1 MNVPALT
8 IEPQRFDLLTVT
20 LFVAAAFHAVFI
32 LGVSFSPFL
41 AATRSPPAL
50 EVVLVQPNENTKAPE
65 EAAYL
70 AQTSQEGGGDTDEN
84 TRPTSPF
91 SGPVENADGIAQSPL
106 LATAPEQ
113 NESTADEV
121 ITAVFSDTEIDTDE
135 TNEDTSESQAPEGA
149 VLVEQNLE
157 IARLTAEIDKSQ
169 ERRAKRP
176 KKDWAYASTTKTTS
190 ADYMF
195 KWVERVERIG
205 NLNYPDDA
213 RRAGLTGSLIL
224 IVGIYKTGQI
234 ESVKIE
240 KSSGHAVLDNAA
252 IRIVRDA
259 APFDPMSGQLA
270 RETDILYIV
279 RTWEFQSGNSVISY

>member
-8 IEPQRFDLLTVT
+8 TEPQRFDLLTVT
-20 LFVAAAFHAVFI
+20 LFVAAALHAVFI

-50 EVVLVQPNENTKAPE
+50 EVVLVQPNENAKAPD

-91 SGPVENADGIAQSPL
+91 SGPVENADGIAQTPL

-121 ITAVFSDTEIDTDE
+121 ITAVFSDTEVDTDE
-135 TNEDTSESQAPEGA
+135 TNEDTAESQAPDGA

-176 KKDWAYASTTKTTS
+176 KKQWANASTTETTS

-195 KWVERVERIG
+195 KWIERVERIG
-205 NLNYPDDA
+205 NLNYPDAA
-213 RRAGLTGSLIL
+213 RREGLTGSLIL
-224 IVGIYKTGQI
+224 VVGIYKTGQI

-240 KSSGHAVLDNAA
+240 KSSGHAVLDDAA
-252 IRIVRDA
+252 VRIVRDA

-270 RETDILYIV
+270 QETDILYIV

>member
-8 IEPQRFDLLTVT
+8 TEPQRFDLLTVT

-50 EVVLVQPNENTKAPE
+50 EVVLVQANENAKAPE

-91 SGPVENADGIAQSPL
+91 SGPVENADGIAQTPL

-113 NESTADEV
+113 NASTADEV
-121 ITAVFSDTEIDTDE
+121 ITAVFSDTEVDTDE

-176 KKDWAYASTTKTTS
+176 KKDWVFASTTETTS
-190 ADYMF
+190 ANYMF

-205 NLNYPDDA
+205 NLNYPDAA
-213 RRAGLTGSLIL
+213 RREGLTGSLIL

-270 RETDILYIV
+270 QETDILYIV